1 MKRSLLLMALM
12 AIVLIMAGCIREK
25 EYARPAVYGRVYS
38 IPANPKVGDTVTLA
52 VEVQDAGNRIYHAD
66 YTWKIPGEL
75 NKGAG
80 SYSEVVHVTAPD
92 NSKTITA
99 QPTLKY
105 VFKYSGGKN
114 ITLSARF
121 KYSMADENGA
131 MQGTASASGS
141 VNPRL

>member
-66 YTWKIPGEL
+66 YTWKINDE
-75 NKGAG
+75 KFSKTVA
-80 SYSEVVHVTAPD
+80 VTAPD
-92 NSKTITA
+92 HSKTITD
-99 QPTLKY
+99 QPKIKY
-105 VFKYSGGKN
+105 AFKYFGGKN
-114 ITLSARF
+114 ITLSVRF

-131 MQGTASASGS
+131 MVGTAGASGS
-141 VNPRL
+141 VNVKLK